1 VNSVLTP
8 LDIQKKVFSRKFR
21 GYCDEEVDIFMDQIT
36 QDYEK
41 LFRENQ
47 ELKGQLEQVNKNIAR
62 YQEIEEVLKKTM
74 ILAQKSAEEV
84 RQNAEK
90 EAQLLIDQ
98 ARIEADR
105 ITRESEQEAAAI
117 LQEAER
123 RASDAIAEAEG
134 KVSAILEE
142 YHHLENQA
150 RIFKMRFRSFLET
163 QLRILEGDYD
173 DTPLEREEPVEEV
186 ENRD

>member
-1 VNSVLTP
+1 MLTP
-8 LDIQKKVFSRKFR
+8 IDIQKKVFTRKFR

-41 LFRENQ
+41 LVRENQ
-47 ELKGQLEQVNKNIAR
+47 DLKEQLEQVNKNIAR
-62 YQEIEEVLKKTM
+62 YREIEEVLKNTM

-90 EAQLLIDQ
+90 EAQLLMDK

-105 ITRESEQEAAAI
+105 IIRESEQEAAAI
-117 LQEAER
+117 LQEAGQ
-123 RASDAIAEAEG
+123 RAGDSIAEAEG
-134 KVSAILEE
+134 KVSLILEE
-142 YHHLENQA
+142 YHRLENQA

-163 QLRILEGDYD
+163 QLKILEGEHD
-173 DTPLEREEPVEEV
+173 DTPFEREEQVEEN
-186 ENRD
+186 ENLD